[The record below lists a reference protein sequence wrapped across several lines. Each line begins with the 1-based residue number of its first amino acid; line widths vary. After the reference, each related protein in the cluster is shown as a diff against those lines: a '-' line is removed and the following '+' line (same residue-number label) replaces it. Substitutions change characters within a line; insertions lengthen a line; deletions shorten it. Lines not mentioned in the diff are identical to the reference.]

1 MKVLHVMLSQGLGG
15 IEQVFLDYTAMLR
28 AEGIEVIPV
37 IHPNAAL
44 RPQVPDAEFLPNWGT
59 WDIFAKL
66 HMNKLLRTHRPDI
79 VLTHGNR
86 ALAFGKQF
94 KGKLVPVAHNY
105 WFKNFKGLKNAI
117 AITKDIAGKL
127 DVTNVA
133 VIPNVV
139 SSPATMPTR
148 APYRRPPVIGTMGRF
163 VHKKGFDNFISALAK
178 LDTDF
183 TALIGGNGE
192 EEMALKS
199 LVQKLEL
206 EKKVKF
212 IGWVQDKKSF
222 FDQIDI
228 FCLPSRSEPFG
239 IVLLEA
245 FAHGVPVVSSM
256 NEGASV
262 IACNKHD
269 AILCEEGKLA
279 DGLAAML
286 KDETM
291 ARTIATNAFET
302 VSQYK
307 PSLIGKKLKHAL
319 ENAL

>member
-1 MKVLHVMLSQGLGG
+1 MKVLHLMLSQGLGG

-37 IHPNAAL
+37 IHPNAAI
-44 RPQVPDAEFLPNWGT
+44 RPQVPDALFLPNWGS
-59 WDIFAKL
+59 WDIFAKM
-66 HMNKLLRTHRPDI
+66 HMNKLIRTHQPDI

-105 WFKNFKGLKNAI
+105 WFKHFKGLKNAI
-117 AITKDIAGKL
+117 AITQDIGKKL
-127 DVTNVA
+127 EVKNVA

-139 SSPATMPTR
+139 SVPTTMPAR
-148 APYRRPPVIGTMGRF
+148 VPYHKPPIIGTMGRF
-163 VHKKGFDNFISALAK
+163 VHKKGFDSFIHALAK
-178 LDTDF
+178 LDAPF
-183 TALIGGNGE
+183 TALIGGLGE
-192 EEMALKS
+192 EELALKS
-199 LVQKLEL
+199 LVLKLGL
-206 EKKVKF
+206 EEKVKF
-212 IGWVQDKKSF
+212 IGWVKNKEDF

-262 IACNKHD
+262 IARNKHD
-269 AILCEEGKLA
+269 AILGDLA
-279 DGLAAML
+279 EGLAAML
-286 KDETM
+286 KDEAM
-291 ARTIATNAFET
+291 ARNIATNAFVT
-302 VSQYK
+302 VGEYK
-307 PSLIGKKLKHAL
+307 PSLIGKKLKQAL